1 MPAMPTT
8 AGIAVA
14 LTLLLAPAARAQVS
28 TPPRPA
34 VPPDATVVSRVDEF
48 MNAEVKVNGFTGA
61 VLLARKG
68 VPVVAKGLAMA
79 NIEWQ
84 IPNTPQTKFRLGSIT
99 KQFTSMAIMQLQQMQ
114 DQLSRQQG
122 IIEELQNDVSRM
134 KQENLER
141 YQDLDR
147 RINSGAAPAATPD
160 NSSGGGAS
168 STSPDA
174 AAGAAAQQPAASSEP
189 GDPAKEKLYYDAAFD
204 LIKQKDFD
212 KASQAFNAF
221 LRKYPNSQYAG
232 NAQYWLGEVNLAKGD
247 LPAASQAFAQ
257 VSQKYPKHSKVPD
270 SLYKLADVERRM
282 GHTDKVKGILQ
293 QVITQYPGTSAAQL
307 AQRDLQ
313 KL

>member
-1 MPAMPTT
+1 
-8 AGIAVA
+8 
-14 LTLLLAPAARAQVS
+14 
-28 TPPRPA
+28 
-34 VPPDATVVSRVDEF
+34 
-48 MNAEVKVNGFTGA
+48 
-61 VLLARKG
+61 
-68 VPVVAKGLAMA
+68 
-79 NIEWQ
+79 
-84 IPNTPQTKFRLGSIT
+84 
-99 KQFTSMAIMQLQQMQ
+99 MQLQQMQ
-114 DQLSRQQG
+114 DQISRQQG
-122 IIEELQNDVSRM
+122 IIEELQNDVARM

-147 RINSGAAPAATPD
+147 RINSGVAPAATPE
-160 NSSGGGAS
+160 NSSTGGAS
-168 STSPDA
+168 NAAAGA

-212 KASQAFNAF
+212 KASQAFGAF

-247 LPAASQAFAQ
+247 LQGASQAFAKVGQ
-257 VSQKYPKHSKVPD
+257 LYPKHSKVPD

>member
-1 MPAMPTT
+1 MRMCRRVVT
-8 AGIAVA
+8 VLA
-14 LTLLLAPAARAQVS
+14 LSLPLAAW
-28 TPPRPA
+28 
-34 VPPDATVVSRVDEF
+34 
-48 MNAEVKVNGFTGA
+48 AE
-61 VLLARKG
+61 
-68 VPVVAKGLAMA
+68 VPVVDDNAGGYPPVGYGTSGAYA
-79 NIEWQ
+79 
-84 IPNTPQTKFRLGSIT
+84 GSGASAPASA
-99 KQFTSMAIMQLQQMQ
+99 QGQLFMQLQQMQ

-160 NSSGGGAS
+160 NSATGGAS
-168 STSPDA
+168 NA
-174 AAGAAAQQPAASSEP
+174 AAGAAAGAAGAAAQQPAASSEP

-247 LPAASQAFAQ
+247 LPGASQAFAQ

>member
-1 MPAMPTT
+1 
-8 AGIAVA
+8 
-14 LTLLLAPAARAQVS
+14 
-28 TPPRPA
+28 
-34 VPPDATVVSRVDEF
+34 
-48 MNAEVKVNGFTGA
+48 
-61 VLLARKG
+61 
-68 VPVVAKGLAMA
+68 
-79 NIEWQ
+79 
-84 IPNTPQTKFRLGSIT
+84 
-99 KQFTSMAIMQLQQMQ
+99 MQLQQMQ
-114 DQLSRQQG
+114 DQISRQQG

-147 RINSGAAPAATPD
+147 RISSGAAPAATPD
-160 NSSGGGAS
+160 NSPTGGANNAA
-168 STSPDA
+168 TGA
-174 AAGAAAQQPAASSEP
+174 AAGASAAQPPAASSEP

-247 LPAASQAFAQ
+247 LQGASQAFAE
-257 VSQKYPKHSKVPD
+257 VGQKYPKHSKVPD